1 MQIRTLDEILAALR
15 AASPPRR
22 LLFSRIE
29 SDAEAETPAAAAAFK
44 GRPNDSHFHRELHLV
59 LSSSRLFRV
68 GGRSFLVRPG
78 EAVFV
83 DRWEEH
89 CSVAPPG
96 VTDAPFVTAVLHGH
110 QPMWW
115 HTICEQGFNN
125 FRLIVPETYVNLSP
139 ELSAF
144 FERHLDAALVDTAM
158 PETAIRLATTVNA
171 AIAEYVLAI
180 GRAAQAGERQALPLE
195 AVRRRIAESNGA
207 HCTVAGLA
215 ALAGLDPK
223 TLDRR
228 FRAAFGRSVR
238 DEIQRVREAY
248 VRFAVVCG
256 ETQKAIATALGFSA
270 VSNYNRWRRQHDRRA
285 NRLEDIVR
293 TYIDHN
299 HGANCSLG
307 ELASRFG
314 YSVSRLV
321 HIYKERTGESIGDR
335 VRQARLDYLQAH
347 PELPLQT
354 LAKNLGFLSEA
365 SCRAWRRREMKQKP
379 PTGKRRA
386 PRS

>member
-1 MQIRTLDEILAALR
+1 M
-15 AASPPRR
+15 
-22 LLFSRIE
+22 
-29 SDAEAETPAAAAAFK
+29 
-44 GRPNDSHFHRELHLV
+44 
-59 LSSSRLFRV
+59 
-68 GGRSFLVRPG
+68 
-78 EAVFV
+78 
-83 DRWEEH
+83 
-89 CSVAPPG
+89 
-96 VTDAPFVTAVLHGH
+96 
-110 QPMWW
+110 
-115 HTICEQGFNN
+115 
-125 FRLIVPETYVNLSP
+125 
-139 ELSAF
+139 
-144 FERHLDAALVDTAM
+144 
-158 PETAIRLATTVNA
+158 
-171 AIAEYVLAI
+171 
-180 GRAAQAGERQALPLE
+180 
-195 AVRRRIAESNGA
+195 
-207 HCTVAGLA
+207 
-215 ALAGLDPK
+215 
-223 TLDRR
+223 
-228 FRAAFGRSVR
+228 
-238 DEIQRVREAY
+238 REAY
-248 VRFAVVCG
+248 VRHAVVCG

-365 SCRAWRRREMKQKP
+365 SCRAWRRRETDQKP

>member
-1 MQIRTLDEILAALR
+1 MEDMEPCALDETLAALR

-22 LLFSRIE
+22 LLFSRLD
-29 SDAEAETPAAAAAFK
+29 SDAEAETPAARAAFERQ
-44 GRPNDSHFHRELHLV
+44 GVDSHYHRELHLI
-59 LSSSRLFRV
+59 LSAPRLFRV
-68 GGRSFLVRPG
+68 GCRRFLVRPG

-89 CSVAPPG
+89 VSVAPPG
-96 VTDAPFVTAVLHGH
+96 AGNAPLITAILHGH
-110 QPMWW
+110 EPMWW
-115 HTICEQGFNN
+115 HTIREIRLNN
-125 FRLIVPETYVNLSP
+125 FALVAPETHVNLSS

-171 AIAEYVLAI
+171 AIAEYILAV

-248 VRFAVVCG
+248 VRLAVVRG

-293 TYIDHN
+293 TYIDHH

-365 SCRAWRRREMKQKP
+365 SCRAWRRREMNPGP
-379 PTGKRRA
+379 PGGQ
-386 PRS
+386 